1 MATQTVTNDKAPGR
15 WARKYPQLGQEPLP
29 VTPYIDP
36 AYYEKEKE
44 RIFKKQWLY
53 VALEREVPEVGSYK
67 VRRLDCADT
76 SVIIIRGKDGVIR
89 AFHNACSHRGNTVV
103 TEAGQETYGRNRAG
117 VVTCRFHGWVY
128 NAQGELVNVPHEDRF
143 YSCFDKAQNGLTPVH
158 CDSWAGFVF
167 VNVDPG
173 PVQSLKDFLG
183 GYGEHFGEFDF
194 AACDYGFTYH
204 TTLNCNWK
212 VASDAFAEAYHVDTI
227 HAGSFPNVFEAAI
240 EDVQLFGPH
249 RTCSVR
255 LQLGGTPAT
264 TPIGDLANARSR
276 SSLAAQGGSSS
287 LPPTL
292 NPQRDPDWA
301 FELSVLFPSVLLH
314 VSEGIWFTHQFWPI
328 AHDKTLWEGKYYL
341 KKPTTYS
348 ELWGFERAMVLQR
361 NAWLEDTATMEDTYR
376 AMLSGAKPF
385 QHLQDEE
392 ILIRH
397 NCVVVD
403 EFVHS

>member
-1 MATQTVTNDKAPGR
+1 MMATQTIDVDRSPGR
-15 WARKYPQLGQEPLP
+15 WARKYPHLGQGP
-29 VTPYIDP
+29 VSTLPYIDP
-36 AYYEKEKE
+36 AFFEKEKE
-44 RIFKKQWLY
+44 RIFKKQWIY
-53 VALEREVPEVGSYK
+53 VALEREVPEIGSYK
-67 VRRLDCADT
+67 VRRLDAADT
-76 SVIIIRGKDGVIR
+76 SVIIIRGKDGAIC
-89 AFHNACSHRGNTVV
+89 AFHNACSHRGNTVI
-103 TEAGQETYGRNRAG
+103 TETGQETYGRNRAG

-128 NAQGELVNVPHEDRF
+128 NAQGQLVNVPGEERF
-143 YSCFDKAQNGLTPVH
+143 YSCFDKAENGLAPVH
-158 CDSWAGFVF
+158 CDTWAGFIF

-173 PVQSLKDFLG
+173 PVQPLKEFLG
-183 GYGEHFGEFDF
+183 GYADHFGGFDYD
-194 AACDYGFTYH
+194 ACDYGFTYH

-227 HAGSFPNVFEAAI
+227 HAGSFPNVFKPEI
-240 EDVQLFGPH
+240 EDVELFGPH

-255 LQLGGTPAT
+255 LQVENLPS
-264 TPIGDLANARSR
+264 TPIGNLANARSR
-276 SSLAAQGGSSS
+276 SSLAAQGGAST

-292 NPQRDPDWA
+292 NPLGDDDWA

-376 AMLSGAKPF
+376 AMLSGAKTV

-397 NCVVVD
+397 NCVVV
-403 EFVHS
+403 EELVNS